1 MFGFFRAAANRRL
14 VDRLHGEIVAAARQ
28 PALYARLGAP
38 DTFEGRFELL
48 ALHAG
53 AVLRRLET
61 LGKAGDAAAAD
72 LARDL
77 ADAIFLR
84 LDHTLREQ
92 GVGDLAVPKRM
103 KKFAEAFYGRLAAC
117 EKAMADGT
125 GDALRLVVA
134 RNVLA
139 DESAT
144 EAAGPLATYLRR
156 LWSAMDGLS
165 FEAMTAGAIP
175 FPGIETSQPAGAQS

>member
-14 VDRLHGEIVAAARQ
+14 IDRLHGEIVAAARQ
-28 PALYARLGAP
+28 PALYARLGVP
-38 DTFEGRFELL
+38 DTMEGRFEML

-53 AVLRRLET
+53 AALRRLET
-61 LGKAGDAAAAD
+61 LGKAGEAAAAD

-77 ADAIFLR
+77 ADAVFLQ

-103 KKFAEAFYGRLAAC
+103 KKFAEAFYGRLAAV
-117 EKAMADGT
+117 EKAMAM
-125 GDALRLVVA
+125 GDDAELRLVLA

-139 DESAT
+139 DEQAAG
-144 EAAGPLATYLRR
+144 AAGPLAAYVKS
-156 LWSAMDGLS
+156 LWAGL
-165 FEAMTAGAIP
+165 EAAPFAAFAAGSVP
-175 FPGIETSQPAGAQS
+175 FPAAGDAR

>member
-1 MFGFFRAAANRRL
+1 MFGLFRAAANRRL
-14 VDRLHGEIVAAARQ
+14 IDRLHGEIVAAARQ

-53 AVLRRLET
+53 AVLRRLEA
-61 LGKAGDAAAAD
+61 LGKAGDPAAAD

-117 EKAMADGT
+117 EKAMAEE
-125 GDALRLVVA
+125 GDEALRLVVA

-139 DESAT
+139 DEAAT
-144 EAAGPLATYLRR
+144 EAAGPLAAYLRR

-165 FEAMTAGAIP
+165 FAALTEGSIAFPPVEAPQHAGARP
-175 FPGIETSQPAGAQS
+175 

>member
-1 MFGFFRAAANRRL
+1 MFGFLRAAANRRL

-28 PALYARLGAP
+28 PALYARLGVP
-38 DTFEGRFELL
+38 DTMEGRFEML

-53 AVLRRLET
+53 AALRRLEE
-61 LGKAGDAAAAD
+61 LASAGEAAAAD

-77 ADAIFLR
+77 ADAVFLQ

-103 KKFAEAFYGRLAAC
+103 KKYAEAFYGRLAAV
-117 EKAMADGT
+117 EKALAAP
-125 GDALRLVVA
+125 GDAELRAVLA

-139 DESAT
+139 DEGAA
-144 EAAGPLATYLRR
+144 EAAGPLAAHVRA
-156 LWSAMDGLS
+156 LWAGLKDAP
-165 FEAMTAGAIP
+165 FAAFAAGPVP
-175 FPGIETSQPAGAQS
+175 FPHRIEEESP